1 MIVSTTVFTMTD
13 RYNNHPSVAVAEAYD
28 AAYREAEIFARELI
42 EPAQELFCDIAT
54 LGIGEYATYDEL
66 KRINDELIELA
77 EIIEGD
83 ARDLD
88 CKDLHY
94 KDIQAVNPQHYQ
106 LADGRQL
113 FELIAAMPFVKGSA
127 LKYMF
132 RALRKDVDQRKG
144 NYNDWVR
151 DVYKAARNIIFY
163 PTASM

>member
-1 MIVSTTVFTMTD
+1 MTN

-77 EIIEGD
+77 EIIKQTEIIEGD

-88 CKDLHY
+88 Y
-94 KDIQAVNPQHYQ
+94 EEIQSVNPQHYQ

-132 RALRKDVDQRKG
+132 RALRKDVGQRKG
-144 NYNDWVR
+144 GYNDWVR

-163 PTASM
+163 PTVSM